1 MKKVMTKASAKSHV
15 FELLLEPLKGC
26 KRLYNF
32 KQDLMRKIMQMS
44 GLQVRE
50 YLDCHERC
58 GASGSCISLST
69 AHQAALHLGS
79 RSRCQ
84 GSITVR
90 SRLHSGFGEYGFD
103 L

>member
-1 MKKVMTKASAKSHV
+1 MKKARTKASAKAHV

-26 KRLYNF
+26 KGLYNF

-44 GLQVRE
+44 GLHVRE

-79 RSRCQ
+79 RSICQ
-84 GSITVR
+84 GSSLLR
-90 SRLHSGFGEYGFD
+90 SLLHSGFGEYGFD